1 MVIAFLSQLVPQSFQ
16 AVEVEALVVVRALE
30 FPSEL
35 GIAQAV
41 LKGDSKVVM
50 DVLIEV
56 DVSLSSYGLLI
67 EDAKSFSLDFF
78 QLRYS
83 HIKREGNKV
92 THSLARHSY
101 NYYF

>member
-1 MVIAFLSQLVPQSFQ
+1 MLPQSFQ

-67 EDAKSFSLDFF
+67 ADAKSFSLDFF
-78 QLRYS
+78 
-83 HIKREGNKV
+83 
-92 THSLARHSY
+92 
-101 NYYF
+101 